1 MSLSKEDMAMNKKE
15 LREALEGANE
25 DAEYWRDEAATRR
38 QERAVLQLKLVQTEA
53 ARDRNGYQ
61 VLELQQKLESSSA
74 VRDKLAAENEYL
86 RGLTVNAAAKEHL
99 DSLTKDADDLRNKV
113 FCLTL
118 DLKDAE
124 GKRDNYKKRL
134 EEVTE
139 LREHSRVGERRA
151 EARLAQLEK
160 GLKATQDELYKCE
173 SERVVLAKEIDRL
186 GKALQAAGLDLKSAV
201 EKGEAWRN
209 SALNSAKDKGIE
221 TGRAAKLERT
231 VHNLSEVL
239 AWMIASDRDPE
250 GNYDAH

>member
-15 LREALEGANE
+15 LREALEGAN
-25 DAEYWRDEAATRR
+25 D
-38 QERAVLQLKLVQTEA
+38 KLVQAEA

-61 VLELQQKLESSSA
+61 VLELQQKLEASSA
-74 VRDKLAAENEYL
+74 VRDKLAAENKYL
-86 RGLTVNAAAKEHL
+86 RGLTTNAAAKEHL
-99 DSLTKDADDLRNKV
+99 DSLTKEADDLRNKV

-134 EEVTE
+134 EEATA
-139 LREHSRVGERRA
+139 LREHSREGERRA
-151 EARLAQLEK
+151 EARLTQLEK

-173 SERVVLAKEIDRL
+173 SERVALAKHNERL
-186 GKALQAAGLDLKSAV
+186 AADLNEARGDARLRRESAQR
-201 EKGEAWRN
+201 AITT
-209 SALNSAKDKGIE
+209 A
-221 TGRAAKLERT
+221 GRAAKLERT

-239 AWMIASDRDPE
+239 AWMIASDRDLE